1 MLSTTIW
8 GRNYH
13 YPHFSDEESGARE
26 TESNKWLN
34 VLINRSDFLAYTYT
48 VLIFSAGFTKKIASV
63 SSFLPSVPLLSS
75 VKQVSLRT
83 GVRTKPD
90 IWKCYFPN
98 YKKKKNQKKKTNPVF
113 GRTLQESGV
122 SGQWSLPDTIFIL
135 VCSFPGKVSVNRS
148 LVLMRKQAL
157 MGSFSIT
164 KPVSWVKGD
173 THSSLLR

>member
-1 MLSTTIW
+1 M
-8 GRNYH
+8 
-13 YPHFSDEESGARE
+13 
-26 TESNKWLN
+26 
-34 VLINRSDFLAYTYT
+34 NRSDFLAYTNT

-63 SSFLPSVPLLSS
+63 SSLLPSVPLLSS
-75 VKQVSLRT
+75 VKQMSLRT

-98 YKKKKNQKKKTNPVF
+98 YKKKNKKKNPVF

-135 VCSFPGKVSVNRS
+135 LCSFPGKVSVNRS

-164 KPVSWVKGD
+164 KPVS
-173 THSSLLR
+173 

>member
-1 MLSTTIW
+1 M
-8 GRNYH
+8 
-13 YPHFSDEESGARE
+13 
-26 TESNKWLN
+26 
-34 VLINRSDFLAYTYT
+34 NRSDFLAYTIT

-63 SSFLPSVPLLSS
+63 SSLLPSVPLLSS
-75 VKQVSLRT
+75 VKQMSLRT

-98 YKKKKNQKKKTNPVF
+98 YKTKNKKNNPVF

-164 KPVSWVKGD
+164 KPVS
-173 THSSLLR
+173 

>member
-1 MLSTTIW
+1 M
-8 GRNYH
+8 
-13 YPHFSDEESGARE
+13 
-26 TESNKWLN
+26 
-34 VLINRSDFLAYTYT
+34 NRSDFLAYTNT

-63 SSFLPSVPLLSS
+63 SSLLPSVPLLSS
-75 VKQVSLRT
+75 VKQMSLRT

-98 YKKKKNQKKKTNPVF
+98 YKKKKKNPVF
-113 GRTLQESGV
+113 GRTFQESGV

-164 KPVSWVKGD
+164 KPVS
-173 THSSLLR
+173 

>member
-1 MLSTTIW
+1 M
-8 GRNYH
+8 
-13 YPHFSDEESGARE
+13 
-26 TESNKWLN
+26 
-34 VLINRSDFLAYTYT
+34 LINCSDFLAYTYT

-75 VKQVSLRT
+75 VKQMSLRT

-98 YKKKKNQKKKTNPVF
+98 YKKKKKKKTPVF

-164 KPVSWVKGD
+164 KPVS
-173 THSSLLR
+173 

>member
-1 MLSTTIW
+1 M
-8 GRNYH
+8 
-13 YPHFSDEESGARE
+13 
-26 TESNKWLN
+26 
-34 VLINRSDFLAYTYT
+34 NRSDFLAYTNT

-63 SSFLPSVPLLSS
+63 SSLLPSVPLLSS
-75 VKQVSLRT
+75 VKQMSLRT

-98 YKKKKNQKKKTNPVF
+98 YKKKKKKNPVF
-113 GRTLQESGV
+113 GRTFQESGV

-164 KPVSWVKGD
+164 KPVS
-173 THSSLLR
+173 